1 MTKLA
6 IPPDLGGMFAASEDA
21 YERATQEGYAENP
34 AVIAAV
40 AALKSAW
47 TALHLANN
55 NYATAKGVFSVEFA
69 AVRVDRAGRASR
81 EACIKL
87 HAAMKEVAAEHRL
100 YNRCLTLARLSF
112 GKTPK

>member
-47 TALHLANN
+47 TALRVANFN
-55 NYATAKGVFSVEFA
+55 LMTAKGFFRVAFA
-69 AVRVDRAGRASR
+69 GWRAARVRWKTR
-81 EACIKL
+81 EACINVQATIEQ
-87 HAAMKEVAAEHRL
+87 AAA
-100 YNRCLTLARLSF
+100 
-112 GKTPK
+112 GKSSL